1 MVVASSLIILFTIF
15 MPRKWYDEN
24 NRALQSLLNDVLVE
38 LSRELFIYSQKT
50 REQSRNEICQSL
62 PTVVVQSPERN
73 QSTSL
78 RYEDH
83 QKANETLR
91 STSRVTSSTDNDD
104 DLYCNYNNLF
114 IVKKLGIGTQV
125 WALLCR
131 KM

>member
-15 MPRKWYDEN
+15 MHRKWYDEN
-24 NRALQSLLNDVLVE
+24 NRALQSLLNDVLAE

-78 RYEDH
+78 RYEDQ
-83 QKANETLR
+83 QKANETPR
-91 STSRVTSSTDNDD
+91 STSRLTSSTDNGDA
-104 DLYCNYNNLF
+104 LYCNYNNLF
-114 IVKKLGIGTQV
+114 IVKKLDIGTQV
-125 WALLCR
+125 WALLHR